1 MSNSSYSR
9 NEQIIKDIETFGNTN
24 FIKHQDIYKTCTK
37 EHAEAYVLELIK
49 MIEENKIS
57 NKKDWS
63 ASQKILQKQIKGIV
77 GVVALNYAYFTLL
90 NQNKIKPSK
99 LFRELSRNHVVR
111 EDSGII
117 SVSVMTSPTPFG
129 KGFSCA
135 FDCAYCPQQ
144 PGGVRSYISD
154 GPTAARGLRND
165 YDPVEQMDERITTLF
180 LCGHDI
186 DKLEVLVLGGTWDS
200 YEPEYQEWFITRL
213 YYAANTFFDD
223 KINSDNNT
231 VERRPILTL
240 EEEKL
245 INETTLV
252 RIIGLTLETRPDQI
266 CSTQIQRLLRYG
278 CTRVQIGVQ
287 HIQDRILKKVNRD
300 CYYIDTVRAIKN
312 LKDVALKVDIHIMPQ
327 LPDATQYDDDMMF
340 YQLVSNADLQ
350 ADQLKIYPCET
361 TPWTKIE
368 KWFLEGDYQPYP
380 NEDMEEIVMSYLT
393 RINPWQRINRTGR
406 DALPSYAIAGNPIP
420 NLGQVIQDKMKKK
433 GLECRC
439 IRCREVGSKPE
450 RMARIN
456 EAVLMIR
463 KYNGSDGDDYFISFE
478 TPDEK
483 VIFGFC
489 RLRLTKSAGYTEDYD
504 KKLKDSIMVNTIP
517 ILNGCAFIRE
527 LHVYGRVNRVN
538 DTTRNSSDVQHR
550 GFGRKLIAKAEEI
563 ALNEGYTKM
572 AIISGVGVR
581 EYYRKFGYQLEEAYM
596 TKKLIKPFINNIRML
611 GHNFINLNNNY
622 FDDFNVNSVFM
633 KIQAFIISIS
643 MIIFLIINFCKNIV
657 GFGNINNEINMKF
670 D

>member
-9 NEQIIKDIETFGNTN
+9 NEQIIQDIETFGNTN
-24 FIKHQDIYKTCTK
+24 FIKQTDIYKHCTK
-37 EHAEAYVLELIK
+37 DQAEGYVSELVK
-49 MIEENKIS
+49 MIEENKII
-57 NKKDWS
+57 NKKDWTS
-63 ASQKILQKQIKGIV
+63 SQKTLQKQFKGIV

-99 LFRELSRNHVVR
+99 LFRELSRSHVVR

-165 YDPVEQMDERITTLF
+165 YDPIEQMDERITTLF

-200 YEPEYQEWFITRL
+200 YEPDYQEWFITRL
-213 YYAANTFFDD
+213 YYAANTYFDD
-223 KINSDNNT
+223 KT
-231 VERRPILTL
+231 TTRRDVLSL

-287 HIQDRILKKVNRD
+287 HIDDRILKKVKRD
-300 CYYIDTVRAIKN
+300 CYYTDSIRAIKN

-327 LPDATQYDDDMMF
+327 LPGASQYDDDIMF
-340 YQLVSNADLQ
+340 YQLITNADLQ

-368 KWFLEGDYQPYP
+368 KWFLDGEYTPYP
-380 NEDMEEIVMSYLT
+380 NEDMEEIVISFLT
-393 RINPWQRINRTGR
+393 RINPWQRINRMGR
-406 DALPSYAIAGNPIP
+406 DALPSYAIAGNPIS
-420 NLGQVIQDKMKKK
+420 NLGQVIKDKMTKK
-433 GLECRC
+433 GIECRC
-439 IRCREVGSKPE
+439 IRCREVGSKPD
-450 RMARIN
+450 RMARID

-489 RLRLTKSAGYTEDYD
+489 RLRLTKGAGYVEDYD
-504 KKLKDSIMVNTIP
+504 KKSKESIMVNAIP
-517 ILNGCAFIRE
+517 MLNECAFIRE

-538 DTTRNSSDVQHR
+538 DNNRNGNDVQHR
-550 GFGRKLIAKAEEI
+550 GFGRKLIKKAEEI
-563 ALNEGYTKM
+563 ATYQNYTKM

-581 EYYRKFGYQLEEAYM
+581 EYYRKFGYQLEGAYM
-596 TKKLIKPFINNIRML
+596 TKQLIKPNQISQSIWL
-611 GHNFINLNNNY
+611 TLSNFYNNNTL
-622 FDDFNVNSVFM
+622 NELFM
-633 KIQAFIISIS
+633 KLQGFVIGIA
-643 MIIFLIINFCKNIV
+643 MLIFLV
-657 GFGNINNEINMKF
+657 INMFNNMFMKNEHLKF

>member
-1 MSNSSYSR
+1 MCDTINK
-9 NEQIIKDIETFGNTN
+9 QIIYDIENLGNTS
-24 FIKHQDIYKTCTK
+24 FIKPQDIHKNCTK
-37 EHAEAYVLELIK
+37 EQAESFVLELINL
-49 MIEENKIS
+49 IEKGIIKNKQEWSLNMKPIQ
-57 NKKDWS
+57 KKLS
-63 ASQKILQKQIKGIV
+63 AIV
-77 GVVALNYAYFTLL
+77 GVVSMNYAYFTLL
-90 NQNKIKPSK
+90 SEGKIKPSP
-99 LFRELSRNHVVR
+99 LFRELARNHVVR

-135 FDCAYCPQQ
+135 YDCAYCPNQ

-165 YDPVEQMDERITTLF
+165 YNPVEQMDERISTLF

-223 KINSDNNT
+223 KT
-231 VERRPILTL
+231 KERRTVYSLN
-240 EEEKL
+240 EEKT
-245 INETTLV
+245 INEKTLV

-266 CSTQIQRLLRYG
+266 CSSQIQRLLKYG

-287 HIQDRILKKVNRD
+287 HIQDRILKKVKRD
-300 CYYIDTVRAIKN
+300 CYYADTIRAIKN

-327 LPDATQYDDDMMF
+327 LPDASRRDDEEMF
-340 YQLVSNADLQ
+340 YQLVTNADLQ

-368 KWFLEGDYQPYP
+368 KWFLDGHYQPYP
-380 NEDMEEIVMSYLT
+380 NEDMQEIVMTFLT
-393 RINPWQRINRTGR
+393 HINPWMRINRMGR
-406 DALPSYAIAGNPIP
+406 DALPSHAIAGNPIP
-420 NLGQVIQDKMKKK
+420 NLGQIIHDKMIKK
-433 GLECRC
+433 GMDCRC
-439 IRCREVGSKPE
+439 IRCREVGSKPD
-450 RMARIN
+450 RMARID
-456 EAVLMIR
+456 EAVLMVR

-489 RLRLTKSAGYTEDYD
+489 RLRLTKSAGYVVDYD
-504 KKLKDSIMVNTIP
+504 KNTKESIMVNTLP
-517 ILNGCAFIRE
+517 MLNNCAFIRE

-538 DTTRNSSDVQHR
+538 DKSRNGNDVQHR

-563 ALNEGYTKM
+563 AQNANYTKM

-581 EYYRKFGYQLEEAYM
+581 EYYRKFGYNLEGAYM
-596 TKKLIKPFINNIRML
+596 TKQIIVDVSN
-611 GHNFINLNNNY
+611 
-622 FDDFNVNSVFM
+622 DDLD
-633 KIQAFIISIS
+633 IQFKNMQSIIMIIAIILYFIIDTY
-643 MIIFLIINFCKNIV
+643 
-657 GFGNINNEINMKF
+657 NNWNN
-670 D
+670 

>member
-1 MSNSSYSR
+1 MCDNVSINKK
-9 NEQIIKDIETFGNTN
+9 IIHDIENLGNTS
-24 FIKHQDIYKTCTK
+24 FIKPQDIYKNCTK
-37 EHAEAYVLELIK
+37 EQAENFVQELITL
-49 MIEENKIS
+49 IETDKIKNKLDWNANMKPIQ
-57 NKKDWS
+57 KKLS
-63 ASQKILQKQIKGIV
+63 AIV
-77 GVVALNYAYFTLL
+77 GVVPMNYAYFTLL
-90 NQNKIKPSK
+90 SEGKIKPSTV
-99 LFRELSRNHVVR
+99 FRELARNHVIR

-117 SVSVMTSPTPFG
+117 SVSVMTSPTPFD

-135 FDCAYCPQQ
+135 YDCAYCPNQ

-165 YDPVEQMDERITTLF
+165 YDPVDQMDERITTLF

-200 YEPEYQEWFITRL
+200 YEPDYQEWFITRL

-223 KINSDNNT
+223 KT
-231 VERRPILTL
+231 KERRVVYSLN
-240 EEEKL
+240 EEKN

-266 CSTQIQRLLRYG
+266 CSTQIQRLLKYG

-287 HIQDRILKKVNRD
+287 HIQDRILKKVKRE
-300 CYYIDTVRAIKN
+300 CYYVDTVRAIKN

-327 LPDATQYDDDMMF
+327 LPDASQRDDEEMF
-340 YQLVSNADLQ
+340 YQLVTNADLQ

-368 KWFLEGDYQPYP
+368 KWFLDGNYTPYP
-380 NEDMEEIVMSYLT
+380 NEDMQESVMTFLT
-393 RINPWQRINRTGR
+393 HINPWMRINRMGR

-420 NLGQVIQDKMKKK
+420 NLGQIIQDKMKKK
-433 GLECRC
+433 GMECRC

-456 EAVLMIR
+456 EAVLMVR

-489 RLRLTKSAGYTEDYD
+489 RLRLTKSAGYVENYD
-504 KKLKDSIMVNTIP
+504 KNTKESIMINTLP
-517 ILNGCAFIRE
+517 MLNESAFIRE

-538 DTTRNSSDVQHR
+538 DTSRNGSDVQHR

-563 ALNEGYTKM
+563 AQNANFTKM

-581 EYYRKFGYQLEEAYM
+581 EYYRKFGYELEGAYM
-596 TKKLIKPFINNIRML
+596 TKKILVNVSN
-611 GHNFINLNNNY
+611 
-622 FDDFNVNSVFM
+622 DDID
-633 KIQAFIISIS
+633 IQFQKLQFIIILLA
-643 MIIFLIINFCKNIV
+643 IIVYFIITYLFS
-657 GFGNINNEINMKF
+657 
-670 D
+670 

>member
-9 NEQIIKDIETFGNTN
+9 NEQIIKDIETYGNTN
-24 FIKHQDIYKTCTK
+24 FIKHQDIYKNCTK
-37 EHAEAYVLELIK
+37 EQAEAYVLELIK
-49 MIEENKIS
+49 MIEESKIVD
-57 NKKDWS
+57 KKDWT
-63 ASQKILQKQIKGIV
+63 ASLKILQKQIKGIV
-77 GVVALNYAYFTLL
+77 GVVPLNYAYFTLL
-90 NQNKIKPSK
+90 NQNQIKPSK

-200 YEPEYQEWFITRL
+200 YEPDYQEWFITRL
-213 YYAANTFFDD
+213 YYASNTYFDD
-223 KINSDNNT
+223 KT
-231 VERRPILTL
+231 KERRVILSL

-266 CSTQIQRLLRYG
+266 CSTQVQRLLRYG

-287 HIQDRILKKVNRD
+287 HIQDRILKKVKRD
-300 CYYIDTVRAIKN
+300 CYYIDTIRAIKN

-327 LPDATQYDDDMMF
+327 LPGATQRDDDEMF

-368 KWFLEGDYQPYP
+368 KWFLDGEYTPYP
-380 NEDMEEIVMSYLT
+380 NEDMEESVMSYLT
-393 RINPWQRINRTGR
+393 HINPWQRINRMGR
-406 DALPSYAIAGNPIP
+406 DALPSHAIAGNPIP

-439 IRCREVGSKPE
+439 IRCREVGSKPD
-450 RMARIN
+450 RMARID
-456 EAVLMIR
+456 EAVLIIR
-463 KYNGSDGDDYFISFE
+463 KYNGSDGDDYFLSFE

-489 RLRLTKSAGYTEDYD
+489 RLRLTTSAGYIEDYD
-504 KKLKDSIMVNTIP
+504 KKSKESIMVNTIP
-517 ILNGCAFIRE
+517 ILNECAFIRE

-538 DTTRNSSDVQHR
+538 DNNRNGSDVQHR
-550 GFGRKLIAKAEEI
+550 GFGRRLIQKAEEI
-563 ALNEGYTKM
+563 ALNAGYTKM

-596 TKKLIKPFINNIRML
+596 TKQLIKPTQPSIITYIFGNNYMNYFNNINNI
-611 GHNFINLNNNY
+611 NNINSDIFCL
-622 FDDFNVNSVFM
+622 
-633 KIQAFIISIS
+633 KLQTLIISI
-643 MIIFLIINFCKNIV
+643 LIIVCCIMSLFNNI
-657 GFGNINNEINMKF
+657 FANQEHTI
-670 D
+670 